1 MKFSIKLTLYVGLLI
16 IYFYLF
22 GSKSLDKFKDGG
34 VLINKKTLTQDSV
47 KPKPGKKKKSL
58 KNGISITQNFFFL
71 LRNFYPSYRSNIWS
85 WHEDSYPI

>member
-1 MKFSIKLTLYVGLLI
+1 MKFSIKLTLYVCLLI

-47 KPKPGKKKKSL
+47 KPKPGKKKISL
-58 KNGISITQNFFFL
+58 KNGISITYTIFFF
-71 LRNFYPSYRSNIWS
+71 I
-85 WHEDSYPI
+85 